1 MKKFSPEVIR
11 YMFISTHYRKK
22 MDYTESLANNAKT
35 NYLKLKETFENLNH
49 ALKSASEE
57 KTSLDDEFLKKM
69 KEIREKFTEAMDDD
83 FNTPIALSVFHELSK
98 EINKYLEENKNKQV
112 LGSALN
118 LFKEFSDVFGLKFEI
133 EEKKLSE
140 EVEKL
145 IAEREE
151 ARNKGD
157 FKKSDEIRK
166 RLKEEFQIV
175 LEDTKKGIKWKKI
188 R

>member
-1 MKKFSPEVIR
+1 
-11 YMFISTHYRKK
+11 
-22 MDYTESLANNAKT
+22 L
-35 NYLKLKETFENLNH
+35 EN
-49 ALKSASEE
+49 
-57 KTSLDDEFLKKM
+57 
-69 KEIREKFTEAMDDD
+69 
-83 FNTPIALSVFHELSK
+83 
-98 EINKYLEENKNKQV
+98 
-112 LGSALN
+112 ALN

-151 ARNKGD
+151 VRKKGD

-175 LEDTKKGIKWKKI
+175 LEDTKEGIKWKKI